1 MKASDIMLDL
11 GKPIAYYPGL
21 AKRWGPGSAAF
32 FSQIFYWTG
41 KQSDKSGWIYK
52 TQEEIEDETGLG
64 DEEQRT
70 ARKRLK
76 IAGILE
82 EREARLEHRIY
93 YRINLD
99 GLNAI
104 FPETGKPGSAEPP
117 LPSSLI
123 GTTESTPENTE
134 SLSAKP
140 PIEPLKEKELKPKE
154 YTPQQKMVGALA
166 KVMNGN
172 ASLMGTRLGRFASA
186 MIKVG
191 ATSEKV
197 LEMYDR
203 HGWWYKYYWK
213 GHDKGQYPNEADIR
227 NTWDHW
233 DIPEKPS
240 DGPTMADLREQGYS

>member
-1 MKASDIMLDL
+1 MNSRRDKLKKQVLKVLEVDL
-11 GKPIAYYPGL
+11 PED
-21 AKRWGPGSAAF
+21 RC
-32 FSQIFYWTG
+32 TN
-41 KQSDKSGWIYK
+41 
-52 TQEEIEDETGLG
+52 EEI
-64 DEEQRT
+64 
-70 ARKRLK
+70 ANH
-76 IAGILE
+76 ILD
-82 EREARLEHRIY
+82 IVCP
-93 YRINLD
+93 IKD
-99 GLNAI
+99 
-104 FPETGKPGSAEPP
+104 F
-117 LPSSLI
+117 
-123 GTTESTPENTE
+123 TE
-134 SLSAKP
+134 
-140 PIEPLKEKELKPKE
+140 
-154 YTPQQKMVGALA
+154 QQKMVGALA